1 MKVRFY
7 HWYNAVLTALLSVL
21 GYGCSSSDD
30 DSLICEY
37 GVPTADYVVKGIVTD
52 EQGTPIEGIKVSTK
66 HVSRDLEAMGI
77 HEAYTID
84 SLQTDA
90 AGRYTLTNGAYY
102 YYNDFKLFVEDI
114 DGEANGGTFKSDT
127 IDVDFQKAVQIKEGS
142 RWYSGTFEINQ
153 DIQLKKQ

>member
-7 HWYNAVLTALLSVL
+7 HWYNAVLTALLGML
-21 GYGCSSSDD
+21 GYGCSSETET
-30 DSLICEY
+30 LVEY
-37 GVPTADYVVKGIVTD
+37 GMPSADYVVKGIVTD

-102 YYNDFKLFVEDI
+102 YDNDFKLFVEDI

-142 RWYSGTFEINQ
+142 GWYSGTFEINQ